1 MVQDKPLTW
10 LQHFE
15 DLRRTLIVCLIAL
28 MIATF
33 GCFFFSDFFLSL
45 LRRPIDQLGL
55 NLIFIGV
62 TEGFFTKIKVAL
74 YAGLVVSFPVIAWQV
89 WRFIVPALYPNERR
103 YILTLVP
110 VSTLLFVAGVVFA
123 YYTVFPVMMR
133 FLLQISGELQPFITV
148 SQYVSF
154 CISFLIP
161 FGLIFELPVFS
172 MFLTRIGLITPQWL
186 RAKRRYALLLFF
198 IVGAVLTP
206 SPDPISQCLMALPM
220 YVLYEASIIVSRF
233 TRAKKEARQKEEE
246 EDLSSDIDDISME

>member
-28 MIATF
+28 IVATV

-45 LRRPIDQLGL
+45 LRRPIDQMGL
-55 NLIFIGV
+55 SLIFIGV

-74 YAGLVVSFPVIAWQV
+74 YAGFVVSFPVIAWQV

-103 YILTLVP
+103 YILTLTP
-110 VSTLLFVAGVVFA
+110 ISTLLFSAGVVFA

-161 FGLIFELPVFS
+161 FGIIFELPVFA

-186 RAKRRYALLLFF
+186 RSKRRYALLLFF

-206 SPDPISQCLMALPM
+206 SPDPVSQCLMALPM
-220 YVLYEASIIVSRF
+220 YILYEASIIISHF
-233 TRAKKEARQKEEE
+233 TQAKKLARQNEEE
-246 EDLSSDIDDISME
+246 ALDSDIEHKSLE